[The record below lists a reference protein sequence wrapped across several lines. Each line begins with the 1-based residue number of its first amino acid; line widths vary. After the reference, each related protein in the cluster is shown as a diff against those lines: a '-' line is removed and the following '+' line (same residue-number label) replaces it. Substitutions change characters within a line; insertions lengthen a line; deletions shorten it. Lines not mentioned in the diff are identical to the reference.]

1 VDQSWIPLLV
11 PSKQNLLLVLVALEV
26 ALPKK
31 SEKVAQ
37 HEPTAQVVLSLQ
49 ATLEEVIL
57 TKVFTLNIWLQSQ
70 TLLTLPMEKV
80 TLWNSMGAQMAAAVV
95 TAAVPLVSL
104 AQQ

>member
-1 VDQSWIPLLV
+1 LV

-26 ALPKK
+26 AVPKK

-37 HEPTAQVVLSLQ
+37 HEPTAQAVVSLQ
-49 ATLEEVIL
+49 ADLEEVL
-57 TKVFTLNIWLQSQ
+57 LLKVFTLNSWLQRK
-70 TLLTLPMEKV
+70 TLLTPPMEKV
-80 TLWNSMGAQMAAAVV
+80 TLWNSMGAQMAEAVA

>member
-1 VDQSWIPLLV
+1 LV

-37 HEPTAQVVLSLQ
+37 HDPTAHAVVSLQ
-49 ATLEEVIL
+49 ATLEATAVL
-57 TKVFTLNIWLQSQ
+57 KALTLNIWEQSQ
-70 TLLTLPMEKV
+70 TLLTPPMEKV
-80 TLWNSMGAQMAAAVV
+80 TLWNSMGAQMAEAVA

>member
-1 VDQSWIPLLV
+1 M
-11 PSKQNLLLVLVALEV
+11 EV
-26 ALPKK
+26 AVPKK

-49 ATLEEVIL
+49 ATLEEVLL
-57 TKVFTLNIWLQSQ
+57 TKVFTLNIWLQRN
-70 TLLTLPMEKV
+70 TLLAPPMEKV
-80 TLWNSMGAQMAAAVV
+80 TLWNSIGAQTAAAVA